1 MFGSTDHYILAKAC
15 QALTDLGYS
24 VKQESQFATI
34 RKNGEIVGDVAE
46 LNDSMT
52 MSVIV
57 VVRLGNK
64 SFTLKTEADIED
76 LKKCLEPVQSDA
88 APDVDNAEQTITVQ
102 YRSEDTTRITV
113 NEKGDWIDLYADE
126 TVNLSKGEHKLINL
140 GVAMKLPAGYEGHL
154 LPRSST
160 FKKWGIIQANHMGI
174 VDNSYCGPNDW
185 WMMSAIAM
193 RDTVIERGD
202 KICQFRIVKKQ
213 PKIKFVEGKM
223 TDGDRGGFGSTGT
236 K

>member
-1 MFGSTDHYILAKAC
+1 MFGSTDHYILSKAC

-34 RKNGEIVGDVAE
+34 RKNGEIAGDVAE

-57 VVRLGNK
+57 VVRLGNT

-76 LKKCLEPVQSDA
+76 LKKCLKPVQSDA